1 MKIKKASKEDIK
13 AVARVYVDGWRT
25 TYHGL
30 VPDDYLDRLS
40 YEEAE
45 QRWLHFLNNENEP
58 FIYIA
63 INDAGK
69 IIGFAAG
76 KSIDDENFEG
86 ELYSLY
92 LLQECRGIGI
102 GKQLVS
108 AIAKHFKEKGIP
120 SILVWVME
128 RNKSGLGFYERLGG
142 KAYLHRKSRFGGS
155 IVDDVAY
162 GWNDVTVLFMEE
174 E

>member
-1 MKIKKASKEDIK
+1 MIRLKIKRASEVDIK

-45 QRWLHFLNNENEP
+45 QKWLNFLIHENEP

-63 INDAGK
+63 MNDAGK

-76 KSIDDENFEG
+76 KSIDDENFNG

-92 LLQECRGIGI
+92 LLQECRGFDTRKTIGFSYC
-102 GKQLVS
+102 QAFYLVS
-108 AIAKHFKEKGIP
+108 GRLLI
-120 SILVWVME
+120 S
-128 RNKSGLGFYERLGG
+128 NKII
-142 KAYLHRKSRFGGS
+142 
-155 IVDDVAY
+155 IV
-162 GWNDVTVLFMEE
+162 
-174 E
+174 